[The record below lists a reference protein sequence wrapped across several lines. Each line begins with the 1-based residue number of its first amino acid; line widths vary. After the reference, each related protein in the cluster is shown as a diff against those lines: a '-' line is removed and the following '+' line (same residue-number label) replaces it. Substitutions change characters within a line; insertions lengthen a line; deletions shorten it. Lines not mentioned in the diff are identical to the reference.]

1 MKTKKTLVILSN
13 LILAGLIEM
22 GWPGEGKAWYGFN
35 EGMTL
40 AAKEKKHV
48 VIDFYTDWCGWCKVM
63 DQKTFSEPTVNKY
76 LFDNF
81 VPIRINAESDK
92 EKLTFQGK
100 TYTPR
105 ELTRAFQVTGFPSIA
120 FLSPEMEVLGVIP
133 GYIEKDRFMN
143 LLKFVHQECYKTD
156 VSFDD
161 FVKNGCRDIKST
173 STKATNK

>member
-1 MKTKKTLVILSN
+1 MKIKKTLAILSI

-35 EGMTL
+35 EGMTF

-105 ELTRAFQVTGFPSIA
+105 ELTCAFQVTGFPSIA

-173 STKATNK
+173 STKASNK